1 MITKL
6 LIANRGEIAVRIIR
20 ACREMNIRTVAV
32 YATCDSESLHVKL
45 ADEAVCI
52 GDHRLENSYL
62 NENAILQAA
71 VNARAQ
77 AIHPGFGFLS
87 ERASFSKACE
97 EANLAFVGPSAE
109 VIELMGNKA
118 NARAAMIAAGVP
130 VVPGSDG
137 LIRSPE
143 EAREAAKK
151 IGYPVLI
158 KASAGGGGKGM
169 RIAHE
174 EESLEDAFFQARQ
187 EAKNAFHNDDVY
199 MEKFVVNPRHI
210 EVQVF
215 GDTLGNVIHLFER
228 ECSTQRNN
236 QKMIEEA
243 PVANIS
249 PAVKKKLYD
258 VSVAAAR
265 SIRYVG
271 AGTMEFI
278 MDAQQN
284 FFFIEMNTRIQVEHP
299 VTETI
304 TGTDLIKEQIRVAEK
319 KPLSIRQDRL
329 NVQGHAIELRV
340 NAEDPEQNFKPMP
353 GLVEAIHFPG
363 GNGVRVDSYLYQGYR
378 IPPFYDSMLAKIIV
392 HGKNRSEAIAKAIRC
407 LEEVHVEGTVTN
419 VDFLLDILLSEPFQ
433 KNTYTTSLVESL
445 LRQKGQ
451 GVS

>member
-1 MITKL
+1 MITKI

-32 YATCDSESLHVKL
+32 YANCDSESLHVKL

-71 VNARAQ
+71 VNAKAQ

-87 ERASFSKACE
+87 ERASFSKACA
-97 EANLAFVGPSAE
+97 EANLIFIGPSAE

-118 NARAAMIAAGVP
+118 NARTAMIQAGVP

-137 LIRSPE
+137 LVKTAE
-143 EAREAAKK
+143 EAKKEAKR

-169 RIAHE
+169 RICWAE
-174 EESLEDAFFQARQ
+174 ENLVDAFDQARA
-187 EAKNAFHNDDVY
+187 EARNAFNNDDMY
-199 MEKFVVNPRHI
+199 MEKFIENPRHI
-210 EVQVF
+210 EVQVL
-215 GDTLGNVIHLFER
+215 GDCLGNVIHLFER

-243 PVANIS
+243 PVENIS
-249 PAVKKKLYD
+249 LSVKKKLYD

-265 SIRYVG
+265 SIRYAG

-278 MDAQQN
+278 MDQN
-284 FFFIEMNTRIQVEHP
+284 ENVYFIEMNTRIQVEHP
-299 VTETI
+299 VTEAI
-304 TGTDLIKEQIRVAEK
+304 TGVDLIKEQIYVAENR
-319 KPLSIRQDRL
+319 PLSYKQNQLHI
-329 NVQGHAIELRV
+329 NGHAIELRV
-340 NAEDPEQNFKPMP
+340 NAEDPEEGFKPMP
-353 GLVEAIHFPG
+353 GKVEALHFPG
-363 GNGVRVDSYLYQGYR
+363 GNGVRVDSYIYAGYS

-392 HGKNRSEAIAKAIRC
+392 HGKTREEAMEKAIRC
-407 LEEVHVEGTVTN
+407 LEEIDVKGTVTN
-419 VDFLLDILLSEPFQ
+419 ADFLLDILLSEPFR
-433 KNTYTTSLVESL
+433 KNTYTTSLVEAL
-445 LRQKGQ
+445 LKGDAN
-451 GVS
+451 V